1 MRNPDPSSGIAC
13 AQASFLQRFQ
23 TDTAGRFGGPRGE
36 QRQTARGLV
45 EADGL
50 GQGEGLWIIPCEGI
64 HTFFMRFPIDVVFL
78 GKNKRVTKVVS
89 RLKSSRLSISWRAH
103 SVVELPVGVIE
114 QTRTEVGDL
123 IEVRERDG

>member
-1 MRNPDPSSGIAC
+1 MRKLAFYNVSKKTPLGDSV
-13 AQASFLQRFQ
+13 
-23 TDTAGRFGGPRGE
+23 
-36 QRQTARGLV
+36 GLA
-45 EADGL
+45 ETSAERREGLLKRDGL
-50 GQGEGLWIIPCEGI
+50 GQGEGLWIVPCEAI
-64 HTFFMRFPIDVVFL
+64 HTFFMCFPIDVVFL

-123 IEVRERDG
+123 IEIREQDG